1 MLENEFKANNN
12 VWAKSK
18 YVEFS
23 RILNVP
29 LSKLYKW
36 NWDRRKKQR
45 KLVKRAQQQECT
57 KAKGLALLMKIK
69 NTQVG
74 QDM

>member
-1 MLENEFKANNN
+1 MWVLENEFQCNTS

-45 KLVKRAQQQECT
+45 KI
-57 KAKGLALLMKIK
+57 AKK
-69 NTQVG
+69 V
-74 QDM
+74 